1 MTLMNEEL
9 ANCSRGRVLW
19 LLFWNFFKIAL
30 FVVGGGFAIILAAEE
45 SFVKRLRWLK
55 EGELLDMLTV
65 IQSVPG
71 LTAGN
76 AAIYVGYRAA
86 GHAGALIALF
96 GVALPSFT
104 VITLL
109 SMGLDFLP
117 LDNLYLQSAF
127 IGVRTAMA
135 GLMIATVARLW
146 RKIMSGFFPWFVML
160 ACFLLMT
167 FTKVNPGWL
176 IAGSMAAGIASA
188 FMPRAEESRGVATLL
203 LLFVLFVYF
212 GLLCFGGGAVRA
224 APLADAGRTGR
235 HGRDL
240 PGHAGADRREYRHL
254 HRLPPGGDSGR
265 GHCHYRTAVSLLLA
279 DDGRAEIP

>member
-1 MTLMNEEL
+1 M
-9 ANCSRGRVLW
+9 
-19 LLFWNFFKIAL
+19 
-30 FVVGGGFAIILAAEE
+30 
-45 SFVKRLRWLK
+45 
-55 EGELLDMLTV
+55 
-65 IQSVPG
+65 
-71 LTAGN
+71 
-76 AAIYVGYRAA
+76 
-86 GHAGALIALF
+86 
-96 GVALPSFT
+96 
-104 VITLL
+104 ITLL

-212 GLLCFGGGAVRA
+212 GLLCFGGGAVLVNFYIHELVELRHWLTLDE
-224 APLADAGRTGR
+224 LADMVAISQ
-235 HGRDL
+235 
-240 PGHAGADRREYRHL
+240 GHAGADRREYRHL